1 MSELFRFHVM
11 LGKKKRT
18 TISLPKYLLTMF
30 ALKQGYDLNDQ
41 KSLHK
46 HIRTWCQKTLIEWDY
61 NEHAINFSQFLHRKI
76 VETILDNNLSKEYQ
90 KLFLDDAYE
99 KIKF

>member
-11 LGKKKRT
+11 LGEKKRT

-30 ALKQGYDLNDQ
+30 ALKQGYDLNNQ

-46 HIRTWCQKTLIEWDY
+46 QIRAWCQETLIKWDY
-61 NEHAINFSQFLHRKI
+61 NGHAINFSQFLQKKI
-76 VETILDNNLSKEYQ
+76 VETILDNNLSKKYGN
-90 KLFLDDAYE
+90 LFLDDSYE